1 MGNPTETT
9 ESWNPW
15 IVYVVTA
22 GGNLFGAVLTY
33 LYFTFIDAQ
42 LDEHVHAGAADVGLP
57 YFIIGTTSILV
68 VLFLG
73 NTRRFRRLQ
82 ADMKAVSPYLGKD
95 PEEGDLAKLRDIVGR
110 LMNLPSRMAGVS
122 VLGWALAAFVFGA
135 LPVVLLPDSS
145 RGQLSTNFRVT
156 FGILFVGGPMTL
168 ITIYFLLERILRS
181 RVKSYFPR
189 AALLQTPQC
198 VRTRVLPKMLLVS
211 IFVGTVP
218 VTVISVATISQIEA
232 VEAGRQSL
240 ASFTDKMPIV
250 IGCLL
255 AWAIAVAVAL
265 SLFLARSIS
274 APLQTARNAMNRI
287 GNGEL
292 NVSIPVVSNDEIGIM
307 GEGFNRMVEG
317 LKERD
322 FIRDTFGRY
331 VSKEVAAEILN
342 SLAKLDPKGALRDI
356 SILVS
361 DLRGFTTMAASM
373 EPREVLGILNHYFEA
388 MTDVIEKHNGTID
401 EFTGDGILVF
411 FGAPQELG
419 DHPERAVACALDM
432 QRAMESLNR
441 ANSDSGAPEL
451 AMGIGITSGEL
462 VVGNIGSDKRR
473 KYGAVGS
480 PINVA
485 FRIEAQT
492 AGGEILVSPET
503 RSRLK
508 GRLEVASE
516 RQVFLKGFSD
526 PVTLSLVGGLTPSGP
541 DSRSS

>member
-1 MGNPTETT
+1 MGKPTEPP

-22 GGNLFGAVLTY
+22 GGNAFGAVLTF
-33 LYFTFIDAQ
+33 LYFTIIDSQ
-42 LDEHVHAGAADVGLP
+42 LVDHSHGASEDIGLL
-57 YFIIGTTSILV
+57 YFIIGTSAII
-68 VLFLG
+68 VLLFAG
-73 NTRRFRRLQ
+73 NTKRFRKLQ
-82 ADMKAVSPYLGKD
+82 KDMRAIKLHPDTEPEKA
-95 PEEGDLAKLRDIVGR
+95 ELAKMREVVGR
-110 LMNLPSRMAGVS
+110 LMNLPLRMAGVS
-122 VLGWALAAFVFGA
+122 VLGWAMAAIVFGVFPIF
-135 LPVVLLPDSS
+135 LFPSS
-145 RGQLSTNFRVT
+145 FRGELATNLRVT
-156 FGILFVGGPMTL
+156 FGILFVGGPITL
-168 ITIYFLLERILRS
+168 MFIYFVLEWMLRR
-181 RVKSYFPR
+181 RVINYFPR
-189 AALLQTPQC
+189 AALLDTPGC

-211 IFVGTVP
+211 IFVGTMP
-218 VTVISVATISQIEA
+218 VTVISVATIFQIEA

-240 ASFTDKMPIV
+240 ASFTAKMPMV

-255 AWAIAVAVAL
+255 VWAIAEAVTL

-274 APLQTARNAMNRI
+274 APLQSARHAMRRI
-287 GNGEL
+287 GRGEL

-342 SLAKLDPKGALRDI
+342 SLAGLDPKSELRDM

-361 DLRGFTTMAASM
+361 DLRGFTTMSSSM
-373 EPREVLGILNHYFEA
+373 APREVLEILNRYFET
-388 MTDVIEKHNGTID
+388 MTDIIVRHNGTID

-411 FGAPQELG
+411 FGAPQELE
-419 DHPERAVACALDM
+419 DHPERAVECALEM
-432 QRAMESLNR
+432 QEAMGNLNR
-441 ANSDSGAPEL
+441 ANLDAGLPEL
-451 AMGIGITSGEL
+451 SMGIGITSGEL

-503 RSRLK
+503 CMRLG
-508 GRLEVASE
+508 GRLEIASE
-516 RQVFLKGFSD
+516 RQLFLKGFSE
-526 PVTLSLVGGLTPSGP
+526 PVTLSVVGGLRLSRP
-541 DSRSS
+541 DSPSS